1 MDQTTSLS
9 TTDRMMAGIGL
20 VAGAIPFFITMSSSS
35 SVTVNGVVTSAT
47 YRDNLALGCGG
58 AAIFFGLLAAVIAGK
73 NGAGSAR
80 VITGLAVLGL
90 GVYAILSKGLG
101 IVPSVI

>member
-9 TTDRMMAGIGL
+9 TTDRVMGGIGL

-35 SVTVNGVVTSAT
+35 SVTVDGVVTSAT

-58 AAIFFGLLAAVIAGK
+58 AAVFFGLLCAVLAAK
-73 NGAGSAR
+73 NGAGSTR
-80 VITGLAVLGL
+80 IVTGVAVLGL
-90 GVYAILSKGLG
+90 GVYAILCKGLG
-101 IVPSVI
+101 LVPSVI